1 MRKNLLSL
9 ALSFVFILSS
19 CGGNAD
25 NVISKSQPAV
35 TQSPIVTQAPT
46 PEPTKEPINQYT
58 LNISDIPAYSGN
70 PYITINNNIPSFT
83 DAELTTE
90 PFERYSPLDS
100 LGRCGVAYAN
110 ICRELMPTEE
120 RQGIGQVRPAGWHT
134 VRYEVVGEGS
144 AGFLYNRCHLIAHE
158 LAGEDANVQNLIT
171 GTRYMNMTGMRG
183 FEDSV
188 ADYVR
193 STGNH
198 TLYRVTP
205 IYDGNN
211 LLCLGVQ
218 IEAKSVE
225 DQGNGI
231 CFNVFCYNVQPHII
245 IDYATGESRLDET
258 AAEPQTDNKTQD
270 NSVDSVSSE
279 ATTYILNTNTKKFHY
294 PYCSSVNDMKEK
306 NKQEFTGS
314 RDDVINKGYVPCQRC
329 FP

>member
-1 MRKNLLSL
+1 MRKNLLLL

-19 CGGNAD
+19 CGRNAD

-46 PEPTKEPINQYT
+46 PEPTEEPIKQYT

-70 PYITINNNIPSFT
+70 PYITINNNIPLFT
-83 DAELTTE
+83 DADMTTE

-120 RQGIGQVRPAGWHT
+120 RQGIGQVKPAGWHT

-158 LAGEDANVQNLIT
+158 LAGEDANLQNLIT
-171 GTRYMNMTGMRG
+171 GTRYMNMAGMRG
-183 FEDSV
+183 FEDNV
-188 ADYVR
+188 ANYVR

-225 DQGNGI
+225 DNGNGI

-245 IDYATGESRLDET
+245 IDYATGESWLEET
-258 AAEPQTDNKTQD
+258 AAEPQTDNETQE

-279 ATTYILNTNTKKFHY
+279 AATYILNTNTKKFHY

-306 NKQEFTGS
+306 NKREFTGN
-314 RDDVINKGYVPCQRC
+314 RDDVTNQGYVPCQRC
-329 FP
+329 CP